1 MVRNLSETDHF
12 EHLGGLW
19 TEMLQSATITSHLE
33 HLGGL
38 GPEVIANPITAPWI
52 PNEKQS
58 PVEDYFDREAI
69 PT

>member
-1 MVRNLSETDHF
+1 MKLIIFV
-12 EHLGGLW
+12 HLGGLW

-38 GPEVIANPITAPWI
+38 GPEIIGNPITGPWI
-52 PNEKQS
+52 RNEKPF

-69 PT
+69 PK